1 VIDDDLPLAGTA
13 VLLRDGAAGLEVLMI
28 ERPDRGSFAGA
39 WVFPGGG
46 LEQID
51 RMPGAEIVD
60 DARRT
65 AARETA
71 EEVGLTVDPDALVPL
86 SRWTPP
92 PVPPAGAPKRI
103 RTWFYVGAGADAAL
117 TLSADEVVTAS
128 WVSPAA
134 VLARHARGEIRLY
147 PPTWVTLHG
156 LTAHADVAAA
166 LEAARDAAPRMFA
179 TMIRGRVFVWEP
191 DVACDESVELAAS
204 GPRHRLHAE
213 TLPWWYEVSG

>member
-1 VIDDDLPLAGTA
+1 MIDDDLPLAGTA

-147 PPTWVTLHG
+147 PPTWVTLHD
-156 LTAHADVAAA
+156 LTVHADVAAA
-166 LEAARDAAPRMFA
+166 LDAARDAAPRVFA
-179 TMIRGRVFVWEP
+179 TVVRGRVFLWAP
-191 DVACDESVELAAS
+191 DVACDENVELAAS

-213 TLPWWYEVSG
+213 TLPWRYEVSG